1 MRNRPIL
8 ILLHRLPSLAKVS
21 FVDSLENELTFKIK
35 RTFFPA
41 FLIFAEE
48 LSLQYYF
55 NHLSFFGKLKLLYS
69 KFLSLTLLSRGLPTR
84 QFFFPYAIEFSS
96 DQISYPIRL
105 NGLANSNVWISRT
118 AVVSG
123 VVPNCESE
131 EIDWNLVR
139 GRNNFLMMILKLK
152 SRKKI
157 KFFAPQLGLQVNHSG
172 FVPIVKQEIYKFEG
186 VKLVHSRNILQ
197 DKELLFPVLASKS
210 TFAGWPTFDPYYHDD
225 RLMLM
230 PSTFKSSYDS
240 GIFFRFRNNWFHFLV
255 ETMSSLVKF
264 ESQLRNQDIILPK
277 GTFPQI
283 VEALRLFSPASLI
296 YTSYLDEINF
306 AHLTVIDLDNT
317 ANLEFRER
325 KAELNQLRRFIN
337 SNIQYRTNQ
346 SFEKIYIKRSANLFR
361 NLINRDSV
369 ENYLSDLGY
378 ACLDLGEKAF
388 ADQVS
393 IIRNAS
399 VIVAETGAA
408 LTNIVFAHQNC
419 HVIELMPERSDSVYP
434 RLINLMGLKYD
445 VVETRA
451 VGMDKYKIDMQDLY
465 ALNL

>member
-1 MRNRPIL
+1 M
-8 ILLHRLPSLAKVS
+8 PSS
-21 FVDSLENELTFKIK
+21 
-35 RTFFPA
+35 
-41 FLIFAEE
+41 
-48 LSLQYYF
+48 
-55 NHLSFFGKLKLLYS
+55 
-69 KFLSLTLLSRGLPTR
+69 

-105 NGLANSNVWISRT
+105 SGLTKSNVWISRT

-139 GRNNFLMMILKLK
+139 GSNDFLMMILKLK
-152 SRKKI
+152 SRQND
-157 KFFAPQLGLQVNHSG
+157 KFFAPQLGLQLNHSG
-172 FVPIVKQEIYKFEG
+172 VEPIAKAEIYRFEG
-186 VKLVHSRNILQ
+186 VKLVHSRNVLQ
-197 DKELLFPVLASKS
+197 DKELLFPALTSKS

-225 RLMLM
+225 RLLLI
-230 PSTFKSSYDS
+230 PPKFLSFYDS
-240 GIFFRFRNNWFHFLV
+240 GIFFRFKNNWFHFLI
-255 ETMSSLVKF
+255 EAMSSLVKF
-264 ESQLRNQDIILPK
+264 ESQLRNQRIILPK

-283 VEALRLFSPASLI
+283 IEALQLFSPASFI
-296 YTSYLDEINF
+296 YTSYLEEINF
-306 AHLTVIDLDNT
+306 AHLSVIDIDNT
-317 ANLEFRER
+317 AIKAFWERE
-325 KAELNQLRRFIN
+325 AELHQLRRFIN
-337 SNIQYRTNQ
+337 AKIQYKNNQ

-369 ENYLSDLGY
+369 ENHLSALGY
-378 ACLDLGEKAF
+378 ACLDLGETAF

-408 LTNIVFAHQNC
+408 LTNVVFANQNC

-451 VGMDKYKIDMQDLY
+451 AGMDKYKIEMEDLF